1 MNYKQ
6 LSIPERLGFIKD
18 AIMVVQSDA
27 VLTEAFADVG
37 YSADRL
43 SEGLG
48 LEDAARAF
56 WMTQQVEYGTRI
68 EATGEVN
75 AKYRQVVRVLRKD
88 RAFAKLVLEEVPG
101 LFEKLRLNE
110 QTETIRDRL
119 VLQAQHFYSEAMKQ
133 PDVLDRFADVSL
145 TADVLQARLAEVN
158 VLNQA
163 IQAQQRQTGQAI
175 AMTSQRR
182 AAMTRLDDWA
192 LQFITIARAVLKNDP
207 GQLEKLGVPIR

>member
-18 AIMVVQSDA
+18 AIMVVQSDPI
-27 VLTEAFADVG
+27 LTEAFSDVG

-43 SEGLG
+43 SVGLG

-75 AKYRQVVRVLRKD
+75 AKYRQVIDELRKD
-88 RAFAKLVLEEVPG
+88 RAFAKLVLEELPG

-110 QTETIRDRL
+110 QTERRKDRL
-119 VLQAQHFYSEAMKQ
+119 ILQAQHFYSEAMKQ
-133 PDVLDRFADVSL
+133 PGVLDRFAAVNL
-145 TADVLQARLAEVN
+145 TVDVLQTRLDEVN
-158 VLNQA
+158 VLNQV
-163 IQAQQRQTGQAI
+163 IQVQQRQTGQAI

-182 AAMTRLDDWA
+182 AAMTQLDDWA
-192 LQFITIARAVLKNDP
+192 LQFIAIARAVLKNDP

>member
-18 AIMVVQSDA
+18 AIMVVQSDPI
-27 VLTEAFADVG
+27 LTEAFSDVG

-43 SEGLG
+43 SVGLG

-75 AKYRQVVRVLRKD
+75 AKYRQVIDELRKD
-88 RAFAKLVLEEVPG
+88 RAFAKLVLEELPG

-110 QTETIRDRL
+110 QTERRKDRL
-119 VLQAQHFYSEAMKQ
+119 ICK
-133 PDVLDRFADVSL
+133 
-145 TADVLQARLAEVN
+145 
-158 VLNQA
+158 
-163 IQAQQRQTGQAI
+163 
-175 AMTSQRR
+175 
-182 AAMTRLDDWA
+182 
-192 LQFITIARAVLKNDP
+192 RAVNYP
-207 GQLEKLGVPIR
+207 YFFCQL